1 MASGTTKLLNLE
13 LRINLE
19 RPGVRSRMMMD
30 EPSKIQ
36 VSLDQA
42 SGLLDLHRYE
52 EARGLYARI
61 CQENPNDARAW
72 SGLAVTCLR
81 LRRFPECRQAV
92 AKALSL
98 NSQQVQ
104 PYLIGAAAASQMGR
118 YAEAIQATDAAL
130 ILAPDHLQAL
140 NSKAGALLS
149 QQRYAEVLPLTERVL
164 RNDPAN
170 TAAQLNRGVALHGMG
185 QSRVALEV
193 FDRLLVSTPDHANAL
208 MNRSSVLIA
217 LECPEEAIQAAD
229 AALRIQP
236 DAIIALLNRTAALLS
251 LSKPQEALATADRLL
266 QLKPRHIKGLIN
278 KAVALLALRN
288 YESCLTTLWTVL
300 TFDTFNPD
308 ALEIKVQAL
317 LGLSRF
323 AEALAEGHKALSRYP
338 DRPMLKLAMAKVL
351 MGLQRVAEAESYL
364 DAVLAT
370 TTHQPEAVSLK
381 AEILFGRNEW
391 DAGRTLIEQALIEH
405 PTNALLW
412 TAKSAILLA
421 TENYA
426 EALVV
431 VENALVLEPNQNQ
444 AAINRIAALNGLQR
458 FAEALARAREL
469 LGQGVRDW
477 QIYAN
482 QAGALAGLERFEEA
496 RQAFATARELDED
509 AFRAFRGCHEVYG
522 MPLDALVADPEP
534 CAEYLAFRLKRLER
548 GDWREYEATIE
559 RARDLIAQMLT
570 AEQSTPIPPFKSL
583 LLPFSPGLTTAI
595 AHSRGKFLAEGM
607 AAARQQLA
615 FSHPVVAAGRLRI
628 GYVSADFRNHPTA
641 HLMRGLFRLHDRER
655 FETCIYALCGDDGS
669 DYYQSIKADADRFV
683 DLAGASNADIAAR
696 IHVDGIH
703 ILIDLMGYTAYARS
717 EVFALQPAPVQV
729 SYLGYP
735 GTMGAPFMP
744 YIIADPIVLPAELR
758 CCFSE
763 NPVYLPECYQVN
775 DRWQEIAE
783 TGIRR
788 MDQDLPEQGFIF
800 CCFNQIQK
808 LEPVLFSVW
817 MRILRRVPDSVLW
830 LYSENEEVRDN
841 LRAAAAVCGIV
852 GERLVFANRL
862 PKDRHLERHRL
873 ADLFLDTRI
882 YGAHTT
888 ASDALWAGLPV
899 LTCLGETFPARVAAS
914 LLHAV
919 GLPELITHSLVEYEE
934 WAVRLATQPTELAAL
949 RDKLAYNR
957 LRTPLFD
964 TERFTRH
971 LERAYELMWE
981 RDIQKLPP
989 APLYVPALPSP

>member
-1 MASGTTKLLNLE
+1 
-13 LRINLE
+13 
-19 RPGVRSRMMMD
+19 MMD
-30 EPSKIQ
+30 KQRKIQ
-36 VSLDQA
+36 VTLDQA
-42 SGLLDLHRYE
+42 SELLDQHRYE
-52 EARGLYARI
+52 EAHGLYTQI
-61 CQENPNDARAW
+61 CQENPEDAGAW
-72 SGLAVTCLR
+72 SGLAVACLR

-92 AKALSL
+92 TKALSL
-98 NSQQVQ
+98 NSLQVQ

-118 YAEAIQATDAAL
+118 HAEAIQAVDAAL
-130 ILAPDHLQAL
+130 TFAPDHLQAL

-149 QQRYAEVLPLTERVL
+149 QQRYAEVLPLMERAL

-170 TAAQLNRGVALHGMG
+170 TTAQLNRGVALHGMG
-185 QSRVALEV
+185 QSLAALEV
-193 FDRLLVSTPDHANAL
+193 FDQLLVSKPDHANAL

-217 LECPEEAIQAAD
+217 LERPEEAIQAAD

-251 LSKPQEALATADRLL
+251 LRKPREALAAVDRLL

-288 YESCLTTLWTVL
+288 YEPCLTTLLTVL

-317 LGLSRF
+317 LGLGRF
-323 AEALAEGHKALSRYP
+323 AEALAEGNKALSRYP
-338 DRPMLKLAMAKVL
+338 DRSVLKLATAKAL
-351 MGLQRVAEAESYL
+351 MGLQRVAEAESCL
-364 DAVLAT
+364 DTVLAT

-405 PTNALLW
+405 PADALLW
-412 TAKSAILLA
+412 VAKSVILLA
-421 TENYA
+421 TEHYT
-426 EALVV
+426 EALVAI
-431 VENALVLEPNQNQ
+431 EHALALEPNQSQ
-444 AAINRIAALNGLQR
+444 AAINRIAALNGLHR
-458 FAEALARAREL
+458 FAEALAAAWEL
-469 LGQGVRDW
+469 LEQGVRDW

-496 RQAFATARELDED
+496 RQAFATARELDKD

-522 MPLDALVADPEP
+522 MPPDALVPDPEP
-534 CAEYLAFRLKRLER
+534 CAEYLAFKLKRLER
-548 GDWREYEATIE
+548 GDWREYEATVE
-559 RARDLIAQMLT
+559 RAQDLIAQML
-570 AEQSTPIPPFKSL
+570 AAGQPTPIPPFKSL

-595 AHSRGKFLAEGM
+595 ARSRGEFLAEGM

-615 FSHPVVAAGRLRI
+615 FFHPVVAAERLRI

-669 DYYQSIKADADRFV
+669 DYYQRIKADADRFV

-744 YIIADPIVLPAELR
+744 YIIADPIVLPEELR

-763 NPVYLPECYQVN
+763 NPIYLPECYQVN

-788 MDQDLPEQGFIF
+788 VDQDLPEQGFVF

-808 LEPVLFSVW
+808 LEPILFSIW
-817 MRILRRVPDSVLW
+817 MRILHRVPDSVLW
-830 LYSENEEVRDN
+830 LYSENEEARDN
-841 LRAAAAVCGIV
+841 LRATATACGV
-852 GERLVFANRL
+852 AGERLVFAKRL
-862 PKDRHLERHRL
+862 SKDRHLERHRL

-899 LTCLGETFPARVAAS
+899 LTCMGETFPARVAAS
-914 LLHAV
+914 LLQAMEI
-919 GLPELITHSLVEYEE
+919 PELITHSLEEYEE
-934 WAVRLATQPTELAAL
+934 QAVQLATRPADLTLL
-949 RDKLAYNR
+949 RDKLTYNR
-957 LRTPLFD
+957 LRTSLFD
-964 TERFTRH
+964 TERFVRH
-971 LERAYELMWE
+971 LERAYELVWD
-981 RDIQKLPP
+981 RHVRGLSP
-989 APLYVPALPSP
+989 APLHVPALPAVNRGSA

>member
-1 MASGTTKLLNLE
+1 
-13 LRINLE
+13 
-19 RPGVRSRMMMD
+19 MD
-30 EPSKIQ
+30 KQSKIQ
-36 VSLDQA
+36 VTLDQA
-42 SGLLDLHRYE
+42 SALLDQHRHE
-52 EARGLYARI
+52 EAHGLYARI
-61 CQENPNDARAW
+61 CQENPEDAGAW
-72 SGLAVTCLR
+72 SGLAVSCLR

-98 NSQQVQ
+98 NSRQVQ
-104 PYLIGAAAASQMGR
+104 PYLIGAAAASQMGH
-118 YAEAIQATDAAL
+118 YAEAIQAADAAL
-130 ILAPDHLQAL
+130 TLAPDHFQAL
-140 NSKAGALLS
+140 NSKAGALLG

-170 TAAQLNRGVALHGMG
+170 STAQLNRGVALHGMG
-185 QSRVALEV
+185 QSLAALEV

-217 LECPEEAIQAAD
+217 LDRPEEAIHAAD

-251 LSKPQEALATADRLL
+251 LRKPREALAAVDRLL

-278 KAVALLALRN
+278 KAVALLALRD
-288 YESCLTTLWTVL
+288 YESCLATLLTVS

-308 ALEIKVQAL
+308 ALEIRAQAL
-317 LGLSRF
+317 LGLGRF

-338 DRPMLKLAMAKVL
+338 DRPLLKLAVARAL
-351 MGLQRVAEAESYL
+351 MGLRRFSEAESAL

-370 TTHQPEAVSLK
+370 TPHPPEAVSLK
-381 AEILFGRNEW
+381 TEILFGRNEW
-391 DAGRTLIEQALIEH
+391 DAGRTLIEQALAEH
-405 PTNALLW
+405 PTNASLW

-421 TENYA
+421 AERYA
-426 EALVV
+426 EALVA
-431 VENALVLEPNQNQ
+431 VESALALEPHQNQ
-444 AAINRIAALNGLQR
+444 AAINRIAALNGLHR
-458 FAEALARAREL
+458 FSEALVAAREL
-469 LGQGVRDW
+469 LGRGMRDW

-496 RQAFATARELDED
+496 RQAFATARELDKD
-509 AFRAFRGCHEVYG
+509 AFRAFRGRHEVYG
-522 MPLDALVADPEP
+522 RPPDARMSDPEP
-534 CAEYLAFRLKRLER
+534 CAEYLAFKLKRLDR
-548 GDWREYEATIE
+548 GDWREYEATVD
-559 RARDLIAQMLT
+559 RARDLITQML
-570 AEQSTPIPPFKSL
+570 AAGQPTPIPPFKSL
-583 LLPFSPGLTTAI
+583 LLPLSPELTAAI
-595 AHSRGKFLAEGM
+595 ARSRGEFLAEGM
-607 AAARQQLA
+607 MAARQQLA
-615 FSHPVVAAGRLRI
+615 FSHPLVAAERLRI

-669 DYYQSIKADADRFV
+669 DYYRRIKADADRFV
-683 DLAGASNADIAAR
+683 DLAGASNADIAGR

-744 YIIADPIVLPAELR
+744 YIIADPIVLPEESQ
-758 CCFSE
+758 CYFNE

-788 MDQDLPEQGFIF
+788 VDQDLPEQSFVF

-808 LEPVLFSVW
+808 LDPVLFSVW
-817 MRILRRVPDSVLW
+817 MCILRRVPGSVLW
-830 LYSENEEVRDN
+830 LYSEDQEAQDN
-841 LRAAAAVCGIV
+841 LRATAAACGV
-852 GERLVFANRL
+852 TGERLVFAKRL

-899 LTCLGETFPARVAAS
+899 LTCMGETFQARVAAS
-914 LLHAV
+914 VLQAV
-919 GLPELITHSLVEYEE
+919 EMPELITHSLEEYEE
-934 WAVRLATQPTELAAL
+934 RAVWLATRPADLTLL
-949 RDKLAYNR
+949 RDKLAYNH

-964 TERFTRH
+964 TERFVRH
-971 LERAYELMWE
+971 LERAYELMWD
-981 RDIQKLPP
+981 RHVRGLSP
-989 APLYVPALPSP
+989 APLHVPALPAVNRGSA